1 METAAL
7 FAVGTVVGAT
17 VTLFITGR
25 GLRLPRSEGESPLLC
40 AARRNS
46 CKSLF
51 VIRNFSSPGLFFGG
65 VVGGGAAAVF
75 AVLATAGTAGT
86 AGTAVIVVFALP
98 VGAVVA
104 AC

>member
-7 FAVGTVVGAT
+7 FAVGTVRGAT

-25 GLRLPRSEGESPLLC
+25 GLRRPRSEGESPLLC
-40 AARRNS
+40 AVRRNS

-51 VIRNFSSPGLFFGG
+51 DIRNFSSPGLFFGG

-75 AVLATAGTAGT
+75 TIVAAVGIIG
-86 AGTAVIVVFALP
+86 IVAAAAIVGFALS
-98 VGAVVA
+98 VRTGVS